1 MYIDKKYLDEL
12 RTLINNTPWRCND
25 EHLVFLL
32 DIMESLVI
40 EHEEL
45 VKTHLVL
52 STNSIQHA
60 DMLRGQ
66 LITCLLNKGD
76 IVIKSNN
83 TSTIKSEE
91 VLADIKIREVL
102 ADIKISYKDYLI
114 VDIVYDSD
122 TLLYHGVA
130 KKDKDLFSL
139 EAVTL
144 DLLVQDLIESIEFM
158 NES

>member
-91 VLADIKIREVL
+91 VLADIKI
-102 ADIKISYKDYLI
+102 SYKDYLI
-114 VDIVYDSD
+114 VDIVYDFD

-130 KKDKDLFSL
+130 KKDKELFSL